1 MSSPIVF
8 QFSLK
13 KWVLLSFLFL
23 FSSLAFSTAKQIIL
37 TEDEKNWLE
46 SHPLVTVGV
55 DQDRPPFDF
64 INADNKHQGI
74 SSDYLNHLSK
84 TLNIQ
89 FKITAGSWEN
99 VVNGVKSKRLDMLA
113 CATNTKKRRKFLTF
127 PTPFIEIDSVFVTR
141 NNLPRVNSLADLSGK
156 TVALARDTD
165 VHQLLKNQPQDISF
179 LFVNSNQEALQAV
192 SLGKANAYIGN
203 LAVISHFIEKNLKTN
218 LRIDN
223 RLQTKQSNLGF
234 AISRDQPLLHSILQ
248 KGLDTIPI
256 GIRQKITRKWI
267 DFSYPNNES
276 LSIPL
281 TAEETSW
288 LQAHKNI
295 RIGVDPAWAP
305 IEFIHPHKKTYQGIA
320 TEYINLLEKKLAIKT
335 HYRSDLSW
343 DQVIKKTKAG
353 DIDILPAISK
363 TPEREK
369 YLNFTRPYLKFPYVI
384 FTRDDAEII
393 TDIAELIDKIIVV
406 EKNYANHEILKNSF
420 PEIQLLLVNSTEQ
433 ALSALSLGQAFA
445 YMGNLAT
452 TSHII
457 LQTGITNIKVAAPTP
472 FNSEIA
478 FAVRKDWPELIP
490 IIQQILDDISQK
502 EHNEFKKKWFSIG
515 YDYSPVID
523 SSLIWK
529 IISIGSVLFLLIS
542 LWLWQNRKQKEALR
556 LSEERF
562 KLAMQASKEG
572 LWDWDIKTDEVYYSP
587 GYAEMLGYQPN
598 DLENTHL
605 SWENLLHSD
614 DKKIALLL
622 VAQKITN
629 CAEHY
634 EHEFRLRHKL
644 GHYLHIRSIGSIICT
659 KNGKA
664 TRALGTQ
671 QDITEQKITKIALQQ
686 QKFALDASAIVAM
699 TDVKGIISY
708 VNGQFC
714 SISGYSRDELIGR
727 DHRLLNSG
735 VHPASFWRRMYLQ
748 ASKGIPWRQEVC
760 NRAKDGSLYWVD
772 STILGLFNSQGKLDQ
787 YIAIRTDISK
797 RKVAEQKLKQREQ
810 QFSSLIHNI
819 PSTFYQYA
827 FNHDWSLSFITDAI
841 ESVSGYP
848 ASLFVSNK
856 MTLADITHPD
866 DTHIIG
872 KTVHN
877 AIEAHHAYAV
887 EYRIIHKDRSIRWLH
902 DKGTPIYDDEKQ
914 PLFLQGAIFDITENK
929 QVELELEKA
938 KQSAEQANR
947 FKSDFLSN
955 MSHEIRTPMNAIIG
969 LGYLAMQTDLTSQQQ
984 DYIRKIQSASQSLL
998 TIINDILDFSKIE
1011 AGKLHLE
1018 TVNFKL
1024 DSIFENLGDLFRLPA
1039 EEKDIELIF
1048 DISPKIPV
1056 SLIGDPTRL
1065 SQILIN
1071 LCSNAIKFTDQGEI
1085 KISVKAIETSESR
1098 AILKFSVTDS
1108 GCGIEKNKQQHL
1120 FDSFFQT
1127 DASTTRLHGGTGLG
1141 LAISKQ
1147 LVEMM
1152 DGSIGINSIKG
1163 QGSTFFFYIE
1173 CGLDP
1178 HQELQFT
1185 LPQPDLRGIRVLIVD
1200 DNISSRYVLRNQLA
1214 SLSFKVTA
1222 VASASEAYSALK
1234 SADKLFDLI
1243 LMDWSLPDTNGLVAI
1258 KYIRESLNLN
1268 KIPAIIMATANAQ
1281 ETVAKQTEN
1290 NHLTDFIIKPAP
1302 PSTLF
1307 DTIIK
1312 VLQPSPVLK
1321 STAVKIKNPTLSG
1334 SVLLAEDNKINQQVA
1349 EELLKSFG
1357 LKVKIAQ
1364 NGLDAVNQLN
1374 ASNAPFDLVL
1384 MDIQMPEMDGLQ
1396 ATQKIR
1402 TNSAFA
1408 DLPIIAMTAHAM
1420 VGDRDKSLAAG
1431 MNEHITKPIDPAEL
1445 YKVLKRWLQYSDNTA
1460 LPPETKTDNVALLP
1474 RFSENIDVKWGLERT
1489 GGNSKLF
1496 SKLLNEFHQDHHND
1510 IQLLQQAFDKNQ
1522 SEVAKRIIHTVK
1534 GVSGNIGACK
1544 LHRQSAKL
1552 ELAIESEQDYSEE
1565 LALFTQAFSDLML
1578 ELVQLDNQQQAIQT
1592 NTAKLSNQQLIKQL
1606 KKLYQLLSEGDTD
1619 AVDIL
1624 STIKDNLSEHSANE
1638 VLTLLQSIED
1648 YAFEQAIVI
1657 LKEILRKLRITL
1669 D

>member
-1 MSSPIVF
+1 MTLPILI
-8 QFSLK
+8 QFSQK
-13 KWVLLSFLFL
+13 KWILLSFLFL
-23 FSSLAFSTAKQIIL
+23 FSSPVFSAAKQIVL
-37 TEDEKNWLE
+37 TEEEQDWLD
-46 SHPLVTVGV
+46 SHPVVTVGV
-55 DQDRPPFDF
+55 DRNRPPFDYV
-64 INADNKHQGI
+64 NADNKHQGI
-74 SSDYLNHLSK
+74 ASDYLNHLSK
-84 TLNIQ
+84 ALNIQ
-89 FKITAGSWEN
+89 FKITADSWEN
-99 VVNGVKSKRLDMLA
+99 VVNGVKSQQLDMLA
-113 CATNTKKRRKFLTF
+113 CASNTKKNRKLLNFTK
-127 PTPFIEIDSVFVTR
+127 PYIETDSVFVTR
-141 NNLPRVNSLADLSGK
+141 SNQPIINSPSDLSGK
-156 TVALARDTD
+156 TIALPRYAD
-165 VHQLLKNQPQDISF
+165 VHALLTNQQQDISF
-179 LFVNSNQEALQAV
+179 LFVNSHQEALQTV
-192 SLGKANAYIGN
+192 SLGTANAYAGN
-203 LAVISHFIEKNLKTN
+203 LAVISHYIEKNLLTN
-218 LRIDN
+218 LRIDS
-223 RLQTKQSNLGF
+223 RLLTNQPNLGF
-234 AISRDQPLLHSILQ
+234 AVSKDLPFLHSILQ
-248 KGLDTIPI
+248 KGLDTIPVSM
-256 GIRQKITRKWI
+256 RQKITKKWI
-267 DFSYPNNES
+267 NFNYTNNK
-276 LSIPL
+276 LPSISL

-305 IEFIHPHKKTYQGIA
+305 IEFIHPHKKIYQGIA
-320 TEYINLLEKKLAIKT
+320 TEYITTLENKLDIKT
-335 HYRSDLSW
+335 HYNASLSW
-343 DQVIKKTKAG
+343 DQVIEKTKMG
-353 DIDILPAISK
+353 DIDILPAVSK

-369 YLNFTRPYLKFPYVI
+369 YLNFTRPYLKFPYVV
-384 FTRDDAEII
+384 FTRRDAGLI
-393 TDIAELIDKIIVV
+393 TNIVELIDKKIVV
-406 EKNYANHEILKNSF
+406 ENNYANHEILKSDF
-420 PEIQLLLVNSTEQ
+420 PEIELILVETTEQ
-433 ALSALSLGQAFA
+433 ALSALSLGQADA

-472 FNSEIA
+472 FNNDIA
-478 FAVRKDWPELIP
+478 FAVRKDWPEMIP
-490 IIQQILDDISQK
+490 IIQQILDGISQK
-502 EHNEFKKKWFSIG
+502 EHNDFKKKWFSIH
-515 YDYSPVID
+515 YDFSTGID
-523 SSLIWK
+523 ASLIWK
-529 IISIGSVLFLLIS
+529 IISIGGVLFLLS
-542 LWLWQNRKQKEALR
+542 GLWLWQMRKQKEALR
-556 LSEERF
+556 FSEERF
-562 KLAMQASKEG
+562 KLAMQASQEG
-572 LWDWDIKTDEVYYSP
+572 LWDWNIKTDEAYFSP
-587 GYAEMLGYQPN
+587 GYSEMLGYQPN
-598 DLENTHL
+598 ELKKSHL
-605 SWENLLHSD
+605 TWENLLHSE
-614 DKKIALLL
+614 DKKVALLF
-622 VAQKITN
+622 VGQQISN
-629 CAEHY
+629 CAKHY

-671 QDITEQKITKIALQQ
+671 QDITEQKTTKIALQQ

-708 VNGQFC
+708 VNNQLC
-714 SISGYSRDELIGR
+714 NISGYSREELIGR
-727 DHRLLNSG
+727 NHRLLNSG

-772 STILGLFNSQGKLDQ
+772 STILGLFNSQGKLDH

-797 RKVAEQKLKQREQ
+797 RKAAEQKLKQREQ

-827 FNHDWSLSFITDAI
+827 FNHDWTLSFITDAV
-841 ESVSGYP
+841 ESISGHP
-848 ASLFVSNK
+848 ASLFVSKK
-856 MTLADITHPD
+856 MTLTDITHPD
-866 DTHIIG
+866 DSHIIG

-877 AIEAHHAYAV
+877 AIKAHQAYAV

-902 DKGTPIYDDEKQ
+902 DKGSPIYDDNGQ
-914 PLFLQGAIFDITENK
+914 PLYLQGAIFDITANK
-929 QVELELEKA
+929 QAGLELAKA
-938 KQSAEQANR
+938 KQSAEQSNR

-955 MSHEIRTPMNAIIG
+955 MSHEIRTPMNAIVG
-969 LGYLAMQTDLTSQQQ
+969 LGYLALQTDLSSQQQ

-998 TIINDILDFSKIE
+998 IIINDILDFSKIE

-1048 DISPKIPV
+1048 DISPKIPA

-1085 KISVKAIETSESR
+1085 KISVKTIETSESR

-1108 GCGIEKNKQQHL
+1108 GCGIAKNKQQHL
-1120 FDSFFQT
+1120 FDYFFQT

-1163 QGSTFFFYIE
+1163 QGSTFFFFIE

-1178 HQELQFT
+1178 HQERQFP
-1185 LPQPDLRGIRVLIVD
+1185 LPQPDLRGTRILIVD

-1222 VASASEAYSALK
+1222 AASASEAYSALK
-1234 SADKLFDLI
+1234 SAEKVFDLI
-1243 LMDWSLPDTNGLVAI
+1243 LMDWSLPGTNGLDAV
-1258 KYIRESLNLN
+1258 KYIKNSLHLN
-1268 KIPAIIMATANAQ
+1268 KIPIIMMVTASAQ
-1281 ETVAKQTEN
+1281 ETVAKQAEKN
-1290 NHLTDFIIKPAP
+1290 YLTDFIVKPAP

-1312 VLQPSPVLK
+1312 ALRPSPTSK
-1321 STAVKIKNPTLSG
+1321 PTAAKMTQPTLSG
-1334 SVLLAEDNKINQQVA
+1334 SILLAEDNKINQQVA

-1357 LKVKIAQ
+1357 LKVKIAP

-1374 ASNAPFDLVL
+1374 SSDDAFDLVL
-1384 MDIQMPEMDGLQ
+1384 MDIQMPEMDGIQ
-1396 ATQKIR
+1396 AAKTIR
-1402 TNSAFA
+1402 TNPAFA
-1408 DLPIIAMTAHAM
+1408 ELPIIAMTAHAM

-1445 YKVLKRWLQYSDNTA
+1445 YKVLKRWLPNSDNTA
-1460 LPPETKTDNVALLP
+1460 PPPQTKTDDAALLP
-1474 RFSENIDVKWGLERT
+1474 GFSENIDVKWGLERI

-1510 IQLLQQAFDKNQ
+1510 IQLLLQAFDENQ
-1522 SEVAKRIIHTVK
+1522 PEAAKRIIHTVK
-1534 GVSGNIGACK
+1534 GVSGNIGARK

-1552 ELAIESEQDYSEE
+1552 ERAIESEQDYSKE
-1565 LALFTQAFSDLML
+1565 LALFTQAFSSLMS
-1578 ELVQLDNQQQAIQT
+1578 ELVQLDNQQQTIQT
-1592 NTAKLSNQQLIKQL
+1592 NTANLSNQQLVKQL

-1619 AVDIL
+1619 AVDLL
-1624 STIKDNLSEHSANE
+1624 SAIKDNLSEHSANE
-1638 VLTLLQSIED
+1638 VLALLQSIED
-1648 YAFEQAIVI
+1648 YDFEQAIVI
-1657 LKEILRKLRITL
+1657 LKEICRKLKITL